1 MIDNVDLERLLQ
13 EALAQCEKLR
23 VENTQLKDRL
33 GKSADSFTAEP
44 GPNSSALDKN
54 PSGITNQSSSEAKIE
69 LFRAL
74 FRGREELYALRWE
87 SRNGRSGYSPACGN
101 DMALVPEQK
110 PKCR

>member
-1 MIDNVDLERLLQ
+1 MSDNVDLERLLQ

-44 GPNSSALDKN
+44 SPNSSALDKN
-54 PSGITNQSSSEAKIE
+54 PSGVTNQSSSEAKIE

-101 DMALVPEQK
+101 E
-110 PKCR
+110 